1 MEKQNDFTP
10 YIIALGAAIVGGVV
24 VGGAVYGLS
33 KVTKSGFLLDVVA
46 AALTIFITMGAVVY
60 IASSGEEQKKE
71 EKKEE

>member
-33 KVTKSGFLLDVVA
+33 KVTKSGFILDIVA
-46 AALTIFITMGAVVY
+46 AALTIFITMGAVIY
-60 IASSGEEQKKE
+60 IASGEEQKKE

>member
-10 YIIALGAAIVGGVV
+10 YIIALGVALGGGLL

-33 KVTKSGFLLDVVA
+33 RMTKSGFLLDVVA
-46 AALTIFITMGAVVY
+46 AALTIFITMGAAIY

-71 EKKEE
+71 EKKEG

>member
-10 YIIALGAAIVGGVV
+10 YIFALGVAIVGGVV

>member
-33 KVTKSGFLLDVVA
+33 KVTKSGFILDIVA
-46 AALTIFITMGAVVY
+46 AALTIFITMGAVIY
-60 IASSGEEQKKE
+60 IASGEEQKKE
-71 EKKEE
+71 EKKEG